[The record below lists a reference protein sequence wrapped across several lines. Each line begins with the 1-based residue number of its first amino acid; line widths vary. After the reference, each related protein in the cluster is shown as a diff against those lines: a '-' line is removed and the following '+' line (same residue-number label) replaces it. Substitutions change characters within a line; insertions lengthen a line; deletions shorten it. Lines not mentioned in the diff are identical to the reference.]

1 MYTMLAVCLVL
12 HPQSIDESINS
23 VLQDRKFAEKISR
36 MQAGDLKVNTMSHDI
51 FIKL

>member
-23 VLQDRKFAEKISR
+23 VLQDRKYAEKISR
-36 MQAGDLKVNTMSHDI
+36 MQQGDLKVRILQNTI
-51 FIKL
+51 

>member
-23 VLQDRKFAEKISR
+23 VLQDRKYAEKISR
-36 MQAGDLKVNTMSHDI
+36 MQQGDLKVRTLQNTI
-51 FIKL
+51 